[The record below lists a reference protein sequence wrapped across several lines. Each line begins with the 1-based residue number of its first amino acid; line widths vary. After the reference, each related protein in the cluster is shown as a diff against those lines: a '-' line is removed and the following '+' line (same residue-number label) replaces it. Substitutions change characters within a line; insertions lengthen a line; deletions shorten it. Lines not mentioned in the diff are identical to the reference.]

1 MLTVTFIKMIVDK
14 CYLLN
19 INYYKNIIADKCYL
33 SHLQKINAQ
42 NITKQKSQ
50 YMFHKKKEIQ
60 FIQYDL
66 LREDVYKYNSN
77 TIKSLH

>member
-1 MLTVTFIKMIVDK
+1 MQINVIYHIYKR
-14 CYLLN
+14 LL
-19 INYYKNIIADKCYL
+19 
-33 SHLQKINAQ
+33 HKILPN
-42 NITKQKSQ
+42 KKSQ

-77 TIKSLH
+77 TIKVYTENYVDMQDKITIENHVYNINAA